1 MKGIFHGAK
10 ETTPLR
16 KYHYSN
22 QYTQNN
28 VASKYMAKKL
38 AELKDELDLQ

>member
-1 MKGIFHGAK
+1 MKGTFCGAK

-22 QYTQNN
+22 QYTQNIWQ
-28 VASKYMAKKL
+28 KKTGK
-38 AELKDELDLQ
+38 LKDELDLQ